1 MLAVKLRKWGDQL
14 TLPFSISGVRVELSG
29 TEEHSSL
36 SITTFKKL
44 LLPRVGLTFFFGVP
58 FMGRGREVPVS
69 ERRMTFVES

>member
-1 MLAVKLRKWGDQL
+1 M
-14 TLPFSISGVRVELSG
+14 ELSG